1 MKVRSSVV
9 LLLLL
14 TLILA
19 ACGNA
24 ATPTNETPS
33 GDTPAGATPIVDN
46 ESTTGEGG
54 DTPVEAGGDTGEVTI
69 LGAFTGAEET
79 AFNQTIAD
87 FEAANPGINVTY
99 VGTNDFDTAIEVRV
113 QANDAPDIA
122 AFPQP
127 GGAARLARAGQLVP
141 LWDEAL
147 AAYDAN
153 YAPVW
158 QDLGSVDGTPYGMF
172 HRVNAK
178 GWIWYNKPAFEAA
191 GYSVPTTWDE
201 LMTLTEEMKASGT
214 APWCEGIAAGDAT
227 GWKGTDWI
235 ENIMLRTVPVETYD
249 QWVTGEVKFSS
260 PEVKAAFELLGN
272 IWTDNEAV
280 YGGQQSIAFTDVPL
294 AATYLFGDTPYCWLH
309 MQGSFVTGF
318 LQEDVQANLD
328 EQLGVFIM
336 PSINPDVPPAL
347 EIGGDIFVVT
357 NGNDRPEVRKFVE
370 FLGTLESTTS
380 WAQTGGA
387 LFPHRGQDFSV
398 YPTEIE
404 RNMAQTIVEA
414 EAARFDGSD
423 NMASETNRAFWKGI
437 TDWVSGGRTLDEAL
451 ADIDAAAQ

>member
-1 MKVRSSVV
+1 MKARSIVV
-9 LLLLL
+9 LLLLV
-14 TLILA
+14 TLLLA
-19 ACGNA
+19 ACSPA
-24 ATPTNETPS
+24 ATPAPETG
-33 GDTPAGATPIVDN
+33 GDSTDAGGETTEAGA
-46 ESTTGEGG
+46 
-54 DTPVEAGGDTGEVTI
+54 DTGEVTI
-69 LGAFTGAEET
+69 LGAFTGAEES

-87 FEAANPGINVTY
+87 FEAANSGINITY
-99 VGTNDFDTAIEVRV
+99 VGTNDFDTAISIRV
-113 QANDAPDIA
+113 EADDAPDIA

-127 GGAARLARAGQLVP
+127 GGAARLARAGELVP

-147 AAYDAN
+147 AAYQTN

-158 QDLGSVDGTPYGMF
+158 QELGSVDGTPYGMF

-178 GWIWYNKPAFEAA
+178 GWIWYNKLAFEAA
-191 GYSVPTTWDE
+191 GYTVPTTWEE
-201 LMTLTEEMKASGT
+201 LTALTEEMKASGT

-235 ENIMLRTVPVETYD
+235 ENIMLRSVPVETYD
-249 QWVTGEVKFSS
+249 QWVAGDVKFSS
-260 PEVKAAFELLGN
+260 PEVKAAFELLGS
-272 IWTDNEAV
+272 IWTAPDPV
-280 YGGQQSIAFTDVPL
+280 YGGQQRTAFTDVPL
-294 AATYLFGDTPYCWLH
+294 GATHLLTHPDSCWLH

-336 PSINPDVPPAL
+336 PSINPDIPPAL
-347 EIGGDIFVVT
+347 EIGGDIFVVLQ
-357 NGNDRPEVRKFVE
+357 GNDRPEVRKFIE

-387 LFPHRGQDFSV
+387 LFPHRGQDFSI

-414 EAARFDGSD
+414 ESARFDGSD
-423 NMASETNRAFWKGI
+423 NMVSETNRAFWKGI
-437 TDWVSGGRTLDEAL
+437 TDWVTGGRTLDEAL
-451 ADIDAAAQ
+451 GDIDAATQ